1 MKFSI
6 SRDELLKPLQ
16 HVAGIVEKRQTLA
29 VLSNVLLVVDKNNL
43 SLTGTDMEIEL
54 VTNTELSGKV
64 EAGEVTIPAKK
75 LFDICKSLPADAD
88 IELSTEDGRALLKS
102 GRSRFSLVT
111 LPASDFPS
119 MDEYSGATA
128 KFEIGAN
135 ELKKLVENTGF
146 AMAQQDVRYYLNG
159 MLFELNSD
167 SQLKAVATD
176 GHRLALSY
184 ADITNIG
191 DVNTSSQAIVPRKS
205 VLELARLFGAEEDQ
219 NIEIVIGNNY
229 IQAKTQNISFSSKL
243 VDGKFPD
250 YERVIPKGGDKHLV
264 MDREELR
271 FALNRVAILSNDK
284 FRGVRLVISGGNV
297 ELIANNPEQE
307 QAEENVS
314 IDYSG
319 PDLEIGF
326 NVSYLLDVMN
336 TLKDS
341 VIDMTLTDSNSSGV
355 IQAKDDE
362 KSLYVVMPMRL

>member
-6 SRDELLKPLQ
+6 SRDDLLKPLQ
-16 HVAGIVEKRQTLA
+16 HTAGIVEKRQTLP
-29 VLSNVLLVVDKNNL
+29 VLSNVLLVVDKNIL
-43 SLTGTDMEIEL
+43 SMTGTDMEIEL
-54 VTNTELSGKV
+54 VTNTQLTGNIED
-64 EAGEVTIPAKK
+64 GEITIPAKK
-75 LFDICKSLPADAD
+75 LFEICKSLPVDSQ
-88 IELSTEDGRALLKS
+88 IEISTEENRAVLKS

-119 MDEYSGATA
+119 LDGYSGATA
-128 KFEIGAN
+128 KFKISAQ

-159 MLFELNSD
+159 MLFELND
-167 SQLKAVATD
+167 AAQLKAVATD
-176 GHRLALSY
+176 GHRLALSH
-184 ADITNIG
+184 ADINQIG
-191 DVNTSSQAIVPRKS
+191 ESNRGSQAIVPRKG
-205 VLELARLFGAEEDQ
+205 VLELARLFGDAEES
-219 NIEIVIGNNY
+219 IEITIGNNY
-229 IQAKTQNISFSSKL
+229 IQAKTDSISFTSKL

-250 YERVIPKGGDKHLV
+250 YGRVIPKDGDKTIFV
-264 MDREELR
+264 EREAFR

-284 FRGVRLVISGGNV
+284 FRGVRLIASKGNLQ
-297 ELIANNPEQE
+297 LIANNPEQE

-336 TLKDS
+336 TLKGS
-341 VIDMTLTDSNSSGV
+341 TAKIVLKDSNSSGV
-355 IQAKDDE
+355 VQTKDDE

>member
-6 SRDELLKPLQ
+6 SRDDLLKPLQ
-16 HVAGIVEKRQTLA
+16 YVAGVVEKRQTLA
-29 VLSNVLLVVDKNNL
+29 VLSNVLMVVEKNNL
-43 SLTGTDMEIEL
+43 SMTGTDMEIEL
-54 VTNTELSGKV
+54 VTNTDITGDIIP
-64 EAGEVTIPAKK
+64 GEITVPAKK
-75 LFDICKSLPADAD
+75 LFDICKSLPVDAN
-88 IELSTEDGRALLKS
+88 IEFTIEESRALLKS
-102 GRSRFSLVT
+102 GRSRFNLVT

-119 MDEYSGATA
+119 LDEYTGATA
-128 KFEIGAN
+128 KFEITSK
-135 ELKKLVENTGF
+135 ELKALVENTGF

-184 ADITNIG
+184 ADINNLGEI
-191 DVNTSSQAIVPRKS
+191 NTSSQAIVPRKG
-205 VLELARLFGAEEDQ
+205 VLELARLFTEEDTS
-219 NIEIVIGNNY
+219 IEITLGNNY
-229 IQAKTQNISFSSKL
+229 IQAKTNTISFSSKL

-250 YERVIPKGGDKHLV
+250 YDRVIPKGGDKILV
-264 MDREELR
+264 IEREALR

-284 FRGVRLVISGGNV
+284 FRGVRLIVSDGNI

-307 QAEENVS
+307 QAEEHVT

-319 PDLEIGF
+319 SDLEIGF

-336 TLKDS
+336 TLKSDIIEC
-341 VIDMTLTDSNSSGV
+341 VLTDSNNSGV
-355 IQAKDDE
+355 IRGQGDE

>member
-29 VLSNVLLVVDKNNL
+29 VLSNVLMVVDKNNL
-43 SLTGTDMEIEL
+43 SMTGTDMEIEL
-54 VTNTELSGKV
+54 VTNTAITGDIQP
-64 EAGEVTIPAKK
+64 GEITIPAKK
-75 LFDICKSLPADAD
+75 LFDICKSLPADAEL
-88 IELSTEDGRALLKS
+88 ELSIEDNRALLKS
-102 GRSRFSLVT
+102 GRSRFNLVT

-128 KFEIGAN
+128 KFEISAT
-135 ELKKLVENTGF
+135 ELKVLVESTGF

-184 ADITNIG
+184 ADINNLG
-191 DVNTSSQAIVPRKS
+191 EVNTSSQAIIPRKG
-205 VLELARLFGAEEDQ
+205 VLELARLFNEQDE
-219 NIEIVIGNNY
+219 NIEVTLGNNY

-250 YERVIPKGGDKHLV
+250 YERVIPKGGDKHLII
-264 MDREELR
+264 DREELR

-284 FRGVRLVISGGNV
+284 FRGVRLIVSNGSV
-297 ELIANNPEQE
+297 QLIANNPEQE

-319 PDLEIGF
+319 SDLEIGF

-336 TLKDS
+336 TLKAETIEI
-341 VIDMTLTDSNSSGV
+341 VLTDSNSSGV
-355 IQAKDDE
+355 VQGKGDE